1 MVRSCP
7 PQTAFH
13 AWLDLKQFWRGLRV
27 LIPTRIER
35 LLPYLFLLA
44 LLCIAL
50 AFRPLLPVDET
61 RYLSVTW
68 EMYLS
73 GHVFVPTMNFAPYLQ
88 KPPLLFWLIDLVW
101 SIFGVS
107 RAAAMLVIFAA
118 SSLVIWLTTLLAKTL
133 FPERQ
138 DIASRIP
145 WLVAGSTV
153 FVIYSTLILF
163 DMLLTACVLAALL
176 SLLAFARSGNY
187 WQAVLAGLFIG
198 LGVLAKGP
206 VVLIHIGA
214 PILLYPL
221 WRDRRAGLAPL
232 RFFAG
237 AGLALLAALV
247 PVAIWLVPATILT
260 KGSFVYDLVWNQSA
274 GRVTGNL
281 HNSHGRPFYF
291 YVLMLPLMFV
301 PWAFMPPVWR
311 LRPLARIRS
320 LIDAK
325 SPDLRALRL
334 LSFSFI
340 AVLVVFSAIS
350 GKQPHYL
357 VPALP
362 FATILLGY
370 FLAEIPV
377 ARLRGTALIMLA
389 IFAIGHAVA
398 SATLFKRYD
407 LTPLASF
414 IDERKDADWAV
425 AFDYQGEVGFLAG
438 LERPF
443 ESADKPEDWLK
454 SHPGGYVIDKVS
466 KDPGTSDQIA
476 FRMPVER
483 GYLIVLKGQH

>member
-1 MVRSCP
+1 MTTISGTVP
-7 PQTAFH
+7 E
-13 AWLDLKQFWRGLRV
+13 
-27 LIPTRIER
+27 LIATRIEQ
-35 LLPYLFLLA
+35 LLPYLFLLT

-50 AFRPLLPVDET
+50 ALRPLLPVDET
-61 RYLSVTW
+61 RYLTVAW
-68 EMYLS
+68 EMFIS

-88 KPPLLFWLIDLVW
+88 KPPLLFWLIDLAW
-101 SIFGVS
+101 SLFGVS
-107 RAAAMLVIFAA
+107 RAAAMLVVFAA

-133 FPERQ
+133 FPGRP
-138 DIASRIP
+138 DISSRIP
-145 WLVAGSTV
+145 WLIAGSTV

-176 SLLAFARSGNY
+176 SLLAFARSGNL
-187 WQAVLAGLFIG
+187 WKAVLAGLFIG

-232 RFFAG
+232 QFFAG
-237 AGLALLAALV
+237 AGLAVLAALI
-247 PVAIWLVPATILT
+247 PVSIWLVPATILT
-260 KGSFVYDLVWNQSA
+260 KGTFVYDLVWNESA

-281 HNSHGRPFYF
+281 HNAHGRPFYF
-291 YVLMLPLMFV
+291 YLMLLPLMFV
-301 PWAFMPPVWR
+301 PWAFIPPVWR
-311 LRPLARIRS
+311 LKPIAGIRK
-320 LIDAK
+320 LIDTT

-340 AVLVVFSAIS
+340 AVLLVFSAIS

-370 FLAEIPV
+370 FMTEISLF
-377 ARLRGTALIMLA
+377 RLKGTALTMLA

-398 SATLFKRYD
+398 SETAFKSYD
-407 LTPLASF
+407 MSPLASF

-425 AFDYQGEVGFLAG
+425 GFDYQGEVGFLAG
-438 LERPF
+438 MEKPF
-443 ESADKPEDWLK
+443 ENADKPDEWLK
-454 SHPGGYVIDKVS
+454 SHPGGYVIEKQPN
-466 KDPGTSDQIA
+466 DPGASEQIA
-476 FRMPVER
+476 FRQPVER
-483 GYLIVLKGQH
+483 GYLVVLKGQH